1 MPVATVNENNRSI
14 FRKNEILLPWK
25 FRSMN
30 SISKPSNME
39 RCAQESF
46 RLRVLA
52 TNTSHHPRA
61 GCFVN
66 YVCHHLVVLPPEPRA
81 LQCCQV

>member
-1 MPVATVNENNRSI
+1 MPVATVNENYRSI
-14 FRKNEILLPWK
+14 FRKNEIRLPWK

-30 SISKPSNME
+30 SISKPSNVE

-46 RLRVLA
+46 WLRVLA

-61 GCFVN
+61 GCFVH
-66 YVCHHLVVLPPEPRA
+66 YVSHHRVVLPPEPQVF
-81 LQCCQV
+81 QCCQV